1 MKNQTLRTNSPEN
14 GSVVGLDYVA
24 QVLGEKPDE
33 IIRALNYGTINLKP
47 LPSCDGEIRFKKS
60 QFWKWAVPAE
70 LINDSTGLLVEIPAQ
85 NSVICL

>member
-1 MKNQTLRTNSPEN
+1 MKNQILHSDSPEN
-14 GSVVGLDYVA
+14 CSVVSLDYIA

-70 LINDSTGLLVEIPAQ
+70 LINDSTGLLIEMPAQ
-85 NSVICL
+85 NSVIRL